1 MNTQVGGYLELIL
14 GPMFSGKTTR
24 LINLQKQYGI
34 CDISCCVI
42 NHMLDKRY
50 DDHLLC
56 THDKQ
61 STDCFNINNLQ
72 DIFSLDI
79 INKYEVFLI
88 NEGQFFDDILDI
100 VPSLVEKNGKK
111 VYICGLDGDF
121 ERKKFG
127 CLLDLIPLADKVI
140 KKTALC
146 KLCKNGKKG
155 IFTMRL
161 TKDDKQIYI
170 YQFAD
175 NVFYQINNIKKRFKS
190 ISN

>member
-1 MNTQVGGYLELIL
+1 MGTLELII

-42 NHMLDKRY
+42 NHMLDKSY

-72 DIFSLDI
+72 DIFSLQIVD
-79 INKYEVFLI
+79 KYSVFLI
-88 NEGQFFDDILDI
+88 NEGQFFEDILDI
-100 VPSLVEKNGKK
+100 VPQLVEKYGRK
-111 VYICGLDGDF
+111 VYIFGLDGYF

-127 CLLDLIPLADKVI
+127 NLLDLIPLADKVI

-161 TKDDKQIYI
+161 TNDDKQIVVGSNIYI
-170 YQFAD
+170 PVCRQCFL
-175 NVFYQINNIKKRFKS
+175 
-190 ISN
+190 SNKQH